1 MLSTSKILSFANT
14 FKLASAVWWND
25 PVQVQKGGN
34 LPDSFWIK
42 FVEMCKRLGVS
53 PYELAS
59 VINNE
64 SGFNASARNFAAG
77 PNKPPVAQGLTQFI
91 KNTAVRGFGMSED
104 LWKQYYKLSAEEQLP
119 WVEKYFQGKAKGKNA
134 GDLYLMNF
142 GGFKNPDGSIYASK
156 AAQEAFKK
164 IHPDAVFQSPNYQQ
178 KAIEQNPGLADG
190 SGRIMPDKIRQS
202 AKRGIPQV
210 IAQKIEQAIRA
221 TAGRPVPPFVP
232 PNPQGP
238 ALQSSV
244 PQQTYSPASNVQL
257 QEPQLGGIENV
268 LWFQ

>member
-1 MLSTSKILSFANT
+1 SRLLIHIGYLPDRLLFQHPHMLSTSKILSFANT

-119 WVEKYFQGKAKGKNA
+119 
-134 GDLYLMNF
+134 
-142 GGFKNPDGSIYASK
+142 
-156 AAQEAFKK
+156 
-164 IHPDAVFQSPNYQQ
+164 
-178 KAIEQNPGLADG
+178 
-190 SGRIMPDKIRQS
+190 
-202 AKRGIPQV
+202 
-210 IAQKIEQAIRA
+210 
-221 TAGRPVPPFVP
+221 
-232 PNPQGP
+232 
-238 ALQSSV
+238 
-244 PQQTYSPASNVQL
+244 
-257 QEPQLGGIENV
+257 
-268 LWFQ
+268 